1 MNFEKFLKFLCVSAC
16 RAESIGIL
24 FVEIGSLVE
33 KLFLGVFFT
42 KSIPGCS
49 PSVKFGTFLNIRL
62 FSPCQPESIGM
73 LIVKI
78 GRTVK
83 KLFKRG
89 FFHENC
95 SLAPL
100 E

>member
-1 MNFEKFLKFLCVSAC
+1 VK
-16 RAESIGIL
+16 
-24 FVEIGSLVE
+24 IGSLVE

-42 KSIPGCS
+42 KSIHCFF
-49 PSVKFGTFLNIRL
+49 PSLKFGTFLSVLL

-78 GRTVK
+78 GRMAE
-83 KLFKRG
+83 KLFNRG
-89 FFHENC
+89 VFDKNC
-95 SLAPL
+95 SVAPL